1 MRLGQKAATT
11 RLLDGPDDLT
21 GVSHPGDLC
30 IGEVGTRGFG
40 ILVIRRVLDMYFSDV
55 DDALAKIENMKVS
68 ALQAFTRNF
77 SCVHARNGRSP
88 ESNSS
93 TILLRALCMIET
105 LAMWPPRLKFTF
117 STTSSVRLVMN
128 SKRCSDFSTPTC
140 ATATSFA

>member
-30 IGEVGTRGFG
+30 VGEVGTRGFG

-55 DDALAKIENMKVS
+55 DGTLAKIENMKVS

-77 SCVHARNGRSP
+77 SCFPSTLISREKWSEPGEQFQCHPAPRS
-88 ESNSS
+88 
-93 TILLRALCMIET
+93 
-105 LAMWPPRLKFTF
+105 
-117 STTSSVRLVMN
+117 VY
-128 SKRCSDFSTPTC
+128 D
-140 ATATSFA
+140 